1 MANIMVV
8 DDSSVMRRVLKSYFG
23 QIGHNVIAEAYNG
36 DQALMY
42 YELYKPDLVT
52 LDITMP
58 GLDGIAILKELI
70 KRNSEVKV
78 IIVSSITKK
87 VTIVEAL
94 TNGAKNY
101 ILKPFTFEKIVSAV
115 RGVFGETDVNDVIKQ
130 AEDDVERAIKE
141 ENSESILNEEN
152 SGIETEESAIFSKFI
167 KLEATKTIE
176 KKHIAEYKKI
186 ISDISLITPK
196 LVTIDF
202 CKINNLDKKNLEE
215 IKKITE
221 ETFDEKNI
229 RYVLI
234 EPV

>member
-1 MANIMVV
+1 MVV
-8 DDSSVMRRVLKSYFG
+8 DDSSVMRRVLKSYFS
-23 QIGHNVIAEAYNG
+23 QIGHNVIAEAHNG
-36 DQALMY
+36 EQALMY
-42 YELYKPDLVT
+42 YDLYKPDLVT

-58 GLDGIAILKELI
+58 GLNGIAILKELI
-70 KRNSEVKV
+70 KKNSEVKV

-115 RGVFGETDVNDVIKQ
+115 RGVFGEADVDDVIKQ
-130 AEDDVERAIKE
+130 AEQDVDRAIEE

-152 SGIETEESAIFSKFI
+152 SGVVKENGAVFSKFI
-167 KLEATKTIE
+167 KLEAIKTIE
-176 KKHIAEYKKI
+176 KEHIDEYKKI
-186 ISDISLITPK
+186 IDDIMLMTPE
-196 LVTIDF
+196 LVTIDL
-202 CKINNLDKKNLEE
+202 CKINNIDKKNLEE

-221 ETFDEKNI
+221 SRFDEKNI